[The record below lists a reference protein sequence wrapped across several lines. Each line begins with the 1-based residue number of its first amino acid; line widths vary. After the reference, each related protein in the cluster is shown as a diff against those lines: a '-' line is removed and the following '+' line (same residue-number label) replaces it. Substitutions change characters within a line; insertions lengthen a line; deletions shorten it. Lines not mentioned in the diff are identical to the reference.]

1 MGREEA
7 VGSGGGDKVRKFE
20 CSKLADSSRAQTLQS
35 INAMNLGI
43 RKKKAKVPN
52 GERHRERCLV
62 FVSL

>member
-1 MGREEA
+1 MLGVEE
-7 VGSGGGDKVRKFE
+7 GTELVRKFE

-35 INAMNLGI
+35 INAMNLSI

-52 GERHRERCLV
+52 GERQRERGLV